1 MDKTNISVVGSIAL
15 DSLKT
20 SKGNYDNLL
29 GGSATYFS
37 IAASKFVPTEV
48 IGIVGSDFPK
58 HCWEI
63 FDIKNI
69 NSKNIV
75 EESGDT
81 FRWGGKYSD
90 DYSSRE
96 TLFTELGVFEHF
108 KPNIISSSTDQG
120 ILFLANIQPSLQLD
134 VLNQMKNNVS
144 LVVSDTMN
152 LWIDLDIDGLHNVI
166 KNSDI
171 FLLNDEE
178 AMQLTEESNLIN
190 AGKQLLRKGPT
201 TVIIKMGARGSML
214 ITENNIIN
222 IPCIPN
228 IDVFDPTGAGD
239 SFAGGLIGYMAKY
252 GQEDI
257 ISAMLYA
264 SAIAS
269 FTVSG
274 FGIDKIIHLNL
285 SEIKSRVE
293 ILRALIK

>member
-20 SKGNYDNLL
+20 SKGDYDNLL

-48 IGIVGSDFPK
+48 IGIVGSDFPQ

-63 FDIKNI
+63 FDSKNI
-69 NSKNIV
+69 NSKNIM

-90 DYSSRE
+90 DYSTRE

-152 LWIDLDIDGLHNVI
+152 LWIDLDVDGLYNVI

-178 AMQLTEESNLIN
+178 AIQLTGESDLMD
-190 AGKQLLRKGPT
+190 AGKQLLGKGPT
-201 TVIIKMGARGSML
+201 MVIIKMGARGSML
-214 ITENNIIN
+214 ITKNNIIN
-222 IPCIPN
+222 IPCVPDIN
-228 IDVFDPTGAGD
+228 VFDPTGAGD

-252 GQEDI
+252 GQNDM

-274 FGIDKIIHLNL
+274 FGIDKIINLNL